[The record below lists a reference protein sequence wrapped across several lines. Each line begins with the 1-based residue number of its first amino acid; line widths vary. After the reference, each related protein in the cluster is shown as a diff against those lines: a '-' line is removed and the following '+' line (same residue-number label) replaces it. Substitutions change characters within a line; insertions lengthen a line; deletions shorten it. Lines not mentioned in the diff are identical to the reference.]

1 MENNEIKVEKS
12 IDDMLNHLNSI
23 NDEFINNYF
32 DENQDKNETKFT
44 EAKEKSTDDEKITDE
59 ESSTDEERLT
69 DDESSTDEEKLT
81 NEVINYNDE
90 VISKLTDTK
99 LYSKR
104 LFGLNE
110 EIKKTDPG
118 VDDII
123 DLIDSSTN
131 GEDFFDKIE
140 GEFFD

>member
-32 DENQDKNETKFT
+32 DENQDKKETKFT
-44 EAKEKSTDDEKITDE
+44 EIKEKSV
-59 ESSTDEERLT
+59 
-69 DDESSTDEEKLT
+69 DDESSTDDEKLT

>member
-32 DENQDKNETKFT
+32 DENQDKKETKFT
-44 EAKEKSTDDEKITDE
+44 EVKEKSIDDEGSTDDEKIT
-59 ESSTDEERLT
+59 
-69 DDESSTDEEKLT
+69 
-81 NEVINYNDE
+81 NEVINHNDE
-90 VISKLTDTK
+90 VISKLTETK
-99 LYSKR
+99 LDSKR
-104 LFGLNE
+104 LFGLNK